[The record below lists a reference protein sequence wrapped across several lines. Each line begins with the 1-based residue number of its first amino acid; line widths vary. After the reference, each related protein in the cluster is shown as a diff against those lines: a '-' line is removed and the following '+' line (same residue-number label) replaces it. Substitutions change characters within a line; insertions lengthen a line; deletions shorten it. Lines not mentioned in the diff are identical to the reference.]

1 MEYMSDEEKYI
12 ASTLFPVV
20 HPAERAYSLIYEI
33 SRSME
38 DLYAIFGRRCY
49 QPDASL
55 TTNLAQFGLL
65 VARYVMETSTALYS
79 IHSLFISL
87 PDSVTDTPGSD
98 ALQTKLADVKARY
111 YTAAEALDSLI
122 LRSSQAMEALDGLR
136 EQIRTTLPYTYP
148 IRALARYFLGADWCY
163 REIALQ
169 KGPVALDKMEG
180 FIVEHGD
187 LVRLLRSIIEKER
200 GRFSVQALKAI
211 LDLPFERRRAV
222 KRFII
227 NYIAYLDEWATFV
240 KHEAKYLRIPASHPE
255 RW

>member
-1 MEYMSDEEKYI
+1 MEHMTDEEERI

-20 HPAERAYSLIYEI
+20 HPAERAYSLIYDI

-49 QPDASL
+49 QPDSSL
-55 TTNLAQFGLL
+55 ATNLAQFGLL
-65 VARYVMETSTALYS
+65 VARYVMDTSTALYS

-87 PDSVTDTPGSD
+87 PDSVTGTPGSD

-111 YTAAEALDSLI
+111 DTVAETLDSLA
-122 LRSSQAMEALDGLR
+122 LRSSQAMEALDNLR
-136 EQIRTTLPYTYP
+136 EQIRTTLPHIYP
-148 IRALARYFLGADWCY
+148 IRALASYFLGADWCS

-169 KGPVALDKMEG
+169 KAPVALDKMEG

-187 LVRLLRSIIEKER
+187 LVRLLRSIIEEER

-211 LDLPFERRRAV
+211 LDLPLERRRAV

-227 NYIAYLDEWATFV
+227 NYIAYLDEWATFA
-240 KHEAKYLRIPASHPE
+240 KHEAGYLRIPASHPE